1 MNDITQTEININ
13 YDGKLGPH
21 RQYRFPTGV
30 HNVMKSFMSNM
41 AANGNIQKKIFAIE
55 MLSNSNKGTF
65 YIDES
70 EINEIALYVNDNESN
85 IIDMSY
91 CISRSGEMTFWF
103 CDIKGV
109 SISVFKTQIYDIN
122 KIWFVYVCQVQHRL
136 LKHLHRKDKSL
147 LILFWCV

>member
-1 MNDITQTEININ
+1 M
-13 YDGKLGPH
+13 
-21 RQYRFPTGV
+21 F
-30 HNVMKSFMSNM
+30 NM

-70 EINEIALYVNDNESN
+70 EMNEIALYVNDNESN

-109 SISVFKTQIYDIN
+109 SISVFKTQTQIYDIN
-122 KIWFVYVCQVQHRL
+122 KIWFCTRL
-136 LKHLHRKDKSL
+136 SSSTPFIEAPAIGRISH
-147 LILFWCV
+147 

>member
-1 MNDITQTEININ
+1 
-13 YDGKLGPH
+13 
-21 RQYRFPTGV
+21 
-30 HNVMKSFMSNM
+30 MSNM

-70 EINEIALYVNDNESN
+70 EMNEIDYVNDNEST

-91 CISRSGEMTFWF
+91 CISRSGEITFWI

-109 SISVFKTQIYDIN
+109 SISVFKTQTQIYDIN
-122 KIWFVYVCQVQHRL
+122 KIWFCTRLSSTTLFIEAPAQEGQVIIDSTSVYL
-136 LKHLHRKDKSL
+136 NSL
-147 LILFWCV
+147 GNKCLVI